1 MKIAITILTIS
12 VVLVCAG
19 CKEDTGQKKREVSIV
34 SLVADKAFGQAKAN
48 SVDFSQYSLQSVQL
62 LRDGQMGTISDSEND
77 EYISS
82 IRKRLKGKKYWEACY
97 MVTADMVLGAKY
109 CYYFEDGNLNYLVT
123 YSVK

>member
-1 MKIAITILTIS
+1 MKIAITFLTIS

-19 CKEDTGQKKREVSIV
+19 CKEDTGQKQQLVSM
-34 SLVADKAFGQAKAN
+34 VADKAFGQAKAD

-62 LRDGQMGTISDSEND
+62 LRDGQMGTISDSESD

-82 IRKRLKGKKYWEACY
+82 IRQKLKGNNYWEACY

-109 CYYFEDGNLNYLVT
+109 CYYFEDSNLNYVVT